1 MSSTPTVHVVASA
14 RTSLLTGLEERLGSH
29 ARVQHH
35 VALPGAK
42 AVHSTDI
49 LVIDLDDAPD
59 SPDAPNLL
67 PLLTRLEVWLVAG
80 ERAVSPGWLDAV
92 RWPGVKLTH
101 CDTTERAA
109 GFDTVASALL
119 RRIEGP
125 TGPEIAALVLAREP
139 GLAGEGGGIAPMV
152 RVVCERSWEVRHPKQ
167 LAAALGMRLTAVK
180 RELSRLG
187 FDRVEHFMTYVRWV
201 AFEQIMAVHRL
212 RAPLASRLAGITDLS
227 NLRRQLNRARRG
239 SARALRRLKA
249 G

>member
-35 VALPGAK
+35 TGLPGAK

-49 LVIDLDDAPD
+49 LVIDLDDAAE
-59 SPDAPNLL
+59 SPEAANLL

-80 ERAVSPGWLDAV
+80 ERGVSPSWQDAV

-101 CDTTERAA
+101 CDTAERSS
-109 GFDTVASALL
+109 GFDTVASGLL
-119 RRIEGP
+119 RRIVGP

-139 GLAGEGGGIAPMV
+139 GLTGGGVAPMV
-152 RVVCERSWEVRHPKQ
+152 RVLCERSWEIRHPKQ
-167 LAAALGMRLTAVK
+167 LAAAMGTRLPALK
-180 RELSRLG
+180 RSLSEIG
-187 FDRVEHFMTYVRWV
+187 FERVEHFMTYVRWV

-227 NLRRQLNRARRG
+227 NLRRQLDRARRG

>member
-14 RTSLLTGLEERLGSH
+14 RTSLLEGLEERLEGH
-29 ARVQHH
+29 AHVQHH
-35 VALPGAK
+35 VGLPGAK

-49 LVIDLDDAPD
+49 LVIDLDDAPE

-80 ERAVSPGWLDAV
+80 ERPVSPGWQDAV
-92 RWPGVKLTH
+92 GWPGVKLTH
-101 CDTTERAA
+101 SGGGLDA
-109 GFDTVASALL
+109 VASALL

-139 GLAGEGGGIAPMV
+139 GLAEVAPLV
-152 RVVCERSWEVRHPKQ
+152 HAVCERAWEVRHPRQ
-167 LAAALGMRLTAVK
+167 LAAALGTRLPAVK
-180 RELSRLG
+180 RTLSGLG
-187 FDRVEHFMTYVRWV
+187 FERVEHFMTYVRWV
-201 AFEQIMAVHRL
+201 AFEQIMAAHRL

-227 NLRRQLNRARRG
+227 NLRRQLDRARRG

-249 G
+249 GAA

>member
-14 RTSLLTGLEERLGSH
+14 RTSLLTGLEERLGAH

-35 VALPGAK
+35 TGLPGAK

-49 LVIDLDDAPD
+49 LVIDLDDAPE

-80 ERAVSPGWLDAV
+80 EREVSPSWQDAV

-101 CDTTERAA
+101 CDPAERAS
-109 GFDTVASALL
+109 GFDTVASGLL
-119 RRIEGP
+119 RRIVGP

-139 GLAGEGGGIAPMV
+139 GLTGGGVAPMV
-152 RVVCERSWEVRHPKQ
+152 RVVCERSWEIRHPKQ
-167 LAAALGMRLTAVK
+167 LAAALGTRLPALK
-180 RELSRLG
+180 RSLAEIG
-187 FDRVEHFMTYVRWV
+187 FERVEHFMTYVRWV
-201 AFEQIMAVHRL
+201 AFEQIMAAHRL

-227 NLRRQLNRARRG
+227 NLRRQLDRARRG
-239 SARALRRLKA
+239 SAKALRRLKA

>member
-14 RTSLLTGLEERLGSH
+14 RTSLLAGLEERLARH

-35 VALPGAK
+35 TTLPSAK
-42 AVHSTDI
+42 TVHSTDI
-49 LVIDLDDAPD
+49 LVIDLDNAPE
-59 SPDAPNLL
+59 SPDAHNLL
-67 PLLTRLEVWLVAG
+67 PLLTRLDVWLVAG
-80 ERAVSPGWLDAV
+80 ERGVGSGWVDAV
-92 RWPGVKLTH
+92 NWPGVKLTH
-101 CDTTERAA
+101 CDAAERES

-119 RRIEGP
+119 RRIVGP

-139 GLAGEGGGIAPMV
+139 GLAGEQIAPMV
-152 RVVCERSWEVRHPKQ
+152 RVVCERSWELRHPKQ
-167 LAAALGMRLTAVK
+167 LAAAMGQRLLAVK
-180 RELSRLG
+180 RLLAEIG
-187 FDRVEHFMTYVRWV
+187 FERVEHFMTYVRWV

-227 NLRRQLNRARRG
+227 NLRRQLSRARRG

>member
-1 MSSTPTVHVVASA
+1 MA
-14 RTSLLTGLEERLGSH
+14 E
-29 ARVQHH
+29 
-35 VALPGAK
+35 
-42 AVHSTDI
+42 
-49 LVIDLDDAPD
+49 

-101 CDTTERAA
+101 GGE
-109 GFDTVASALL
+109 GFDAVASALL

-125 TGPEIAALVLAREP
+125 TGAEISALVLSREP
-139 GLAGEGGGIAPMV
+139 GLTEVAPLV
-152 RVVCERSWEVRHPKQ
+152 RAVCERAWEVRHPKQ
-167 LAAALGMRLTAVK
+167 LAAALGTRLPAIK
-180 RELSRLG
+180 RTLLELG
-187 FDRVEHFMTYVRWV
+187 FHRVEHFMTYVRWV
-201 AFEQIMAVHRL
+201 AFEQIMAAHRL

-227 NLRRQLNRARRG
+227 NLRRQLDRARRG

>member
-14 RTSLLTGLEERLGSH
+14 RTTLLTGLVERLGSH

-35 VALPGAK
+35 AALPGAK
-42 AVHSTDI
+42 AVHSSDI
-49 LVIDLDDAPD
+49 LVIDLDDAPE

-80 ERAVSPGWLDAV
+80 ERAVSPSWLDAV
-92 RWPGVKLTH
+92 RWPGVKLAH
-101 CDTTERAA
+101 CDPAARASGVDA
-109 GFDTVASALL
+109 VASALL
-119 RRIEGP
+119 RRLEGP
-125 TGPEIAALVLAREP
+125 SGPEIAALVLAREP
-139 GLAGEGGGIAPMV
+139 GLADVQTLV
-152 RVVCERSWEVRHPKQ
+152 RAVCERAWEVRHPKQ
-167 LAAALGMRLTAVK
+167 LAAALGTRLPALK
-180 RELSRLG
+180 RTLQALG

-201 AFEQIMAVHRL
+201 AFEQIQAAHRL

-227 NLRRQLNRARRG
+227 NLRRQLDRARRG

>member
-29 ARVQHH
+29 ARVLHH
-35 VALPGAK
+35 TRLPGAK

-49 LVIDLDDAPD
+49 LVIDLDDAAE

-80 ERAVSPGWLDAV
+80 ERDVSPSWQDAV

-101 CDTTERAA
+101 CDTAERAS
-109 GFDTVASALL
+109 GFDSVASGLL
-119 RRIEGP
+119 RRIVGP

-139 GLAGEGGGIAPMV
+139 GLAGVAPMV
-152 RVVCERSWEVRHPKQ
+152 RALCERSWEIRHPKQ
-167 LAAALGMRLTAVK
+167 LAAALGTRLPALK
-180 RELSRLG
+180 RSLSEIG
-187 FDRVEHFMTYVRWV
+187 FERVEHFMIYVRWV

-227 NLRRQLNRARRG
+227 NLRRQLDRARRG

>member
-14 RTSLLTGLEERLGSH
+14 RTSLLTGLEERLGRH

-35 VALPGAK
+35 MALPGAK
-42 AVHSTDI
+42 AVRSTDI
-49 LVIDLDDAPD
+49 LVIDLDDAAE

-101 CDTTERAA
+101 GQE
-109 GFDTVASALL
+109 GFDAVASALL

-125 TGPEIAALVLAREP
+125 TGAEIAALVLAREP
-139 GLAGEGGGIAPMV
+139 GLMEVAPLV
-152 RVVCERSWEVRHPKQ
+152 RAVCERAWEVRHPRQ
-167 LAAALGMRLTAVK
+167 LAAALGTRLPAIK
-180 RELSRLG
+180 RTLSGLG
-187 FDRVEHFMTYVRWV
+187 FQRVEHFMTYVRWV
-201 AFEQIMAVHRL
+201 AFEQIMAAHRL

-227 NLRRQLNRARRG
+227 NLRRQLDRARRG

>member
-14 RTSLLTGLEERLGSH
+14 RTSLLTGLEERLERH

-35 VALPGAK
+35 AGLPSPK
-42 AVHSTDI
+42 AVHSADI
-49 LVIDLDDAPD
+49 LVIDLDDAPE

-80 ERAVSPGWLDAV
+80 ERTVSPSWLDVV

-101 CDTTERAA
+101 SEGGVDAVAA
-109 GFDTVASALL
+109 ALL
-119 RRIEGP
+119 RRLVGP
-125 TGPEIAALVLAREP
+125 SGPEIAALVLAREP
-139 GLAGEGGGIAPMV
+139 GLAEVAPLV
-152 RVVCERSWEVRHPKQ
+152 RAVCERAWELRHPKQ
-167 LAAALGMRLTAVK
+167 LAAALGTRLPAIK
-180 RELSRLG
+180 RTLAGLG
-187 FDRVEHFMTYVRWV
+187 FQRVEHFMTYVRWV
-201 AFEQIMAVHRL
+201 AFEQIMAAHRL

-249 G
+249 GAA

>member
-14 RTSLLTGLEERLGSH
+14 RTSLLQGLEERLGRH

-35 VALPGAK
+35 VALPSAK

-49 LVIDLDDAPD
+49 LVIDLDDAPE
-59 SPDAPNLL
+59 SPDAHNLL
-67 PLLTRLEVWLVAG
+67 PLLTRLDVWLVAG
-80 ERAVSPGWLDAV
+80 ERGVGPGWQDAV

-101 CDTTERAA
+101 CGDAERAA

-119 RRIEGP
+119 RRIVGP

-139 GLAGEGGGIAPMV
+139 GLTGDVVAPMV
-152 RVVCERSWEVRHPKQ
+152 RVVCERSWELRHPKQ
-167 LAAALGMRLTAVK
+167 LAAALGMRLAAVK
-180 RELSRLG
+180 RSLAQLG
-187 FDRVEHFMTYVRWV
+187 FERVEHFMTYVRWV

-227 NLRRQLNRARRG
+227 NLRRQMSRARRG

>member
-1 MSSTPTVHVVASA
+1 MGSTPTVHVVASA
-14 RTSLLTGLEERLGSH
+14 RTSLVTGLEERLGSH

-35 VALPGAK
+35 TDLPGAK

-49 LVIDLDDAPD
+49 LVVDLDDAPE
-59 SPDAPNLL
+59 SPDAHNLL

-80 ERAVSPGWLDAV
+80 ERGVSPSWQDAV

-101 CDTTERAA
+101 CDTAERAS

-119 RRIEGP
+119 RRIVGP
-125 TGPEIAALVLAREP
+125 NGSEIAALVLASES
-139 GLAGEGGGIAPMV
+139 GLTGDIAAMV
-152 RVVCERSWEVRHPKQ
+152 RVVCERSWELRHPKQ
-167 LAAALGMRLTAVK
+167 LAAALGMRLPAVK
-180 RELSRLG
+180 RSLAVLG
-187 FDRVEHFMTYVRWV
+187 FERVEHFMTYVRWV

-227 NLRRQLNRARRG
+227 NLRRQMSRARRG

>member
-14 RTSLLTGLEERLGSH
+14 RTSLLAGLEERLAQH

-35 VALPGAK
+35 TTLPSAK
-42 AVHSTDI
+42 TVHSTDV
-49 LVIDLDDAPD
+49 LVIDLDDAAE
-59 SPDAPNLL
+59 SPDAHNLL
-67 PLLTRLEVWLVAG
+67 PLLTRLDVWLVAG
-80 ERAVSPGWLDAV
+80 ERGVGSGWADAV
-92 RWPGVKLTH
+92 NWPGVKLTH
-101 CDTTERAA
+101 CDAAERES

-119 RRIEGP
+119 RRIVGP

-139 GLAGEGGGIAPMV
+139 GLAGEQIAPMV
-152 RVVCERSWEVRHPKQ
+152 RVVCERSWELRHPKQ
-167 LAAALGMRLTAVK
+167 LAAAMGQRLLAVK
-180 RELSRLG
+180 RLLTEIG
-187 FDRVEHFMTYVRWV
+187 FERVEHFMTYVRWV

-227 NLRRQLNRARRG
+227 NLRRQLSRARRG

>member
-14 RTSLLTGLEERLGSH
+14 RTGLLAGLEERLGRH

-35 VALPGAK
+35 GELPGAK

-49 LVIDLDDAPD
+49 LVIDLDNGPD

-67 PLLTRLEVWLVAG
+67 PLLTRLDVWLVAG
-80 ERAVSPGWLDAV
+80 ERPVSPGWQDAV

-101 CDTTERAA
+101 CDSAERAS

-119 RRIEGP
+119 RRIVGP
-125 TGPEIAALVLAREP
+125 SGAEIAALVLSREP
-139 GLAGEGGGIAPMV
+139 GLTGEGIAAMV
-152 RVVCERSWEVRHPKQ
+152 RVVCERSWELRHPKQ
-167 LAAALGMRLTAVK
+167 LAAALDMRLTAVK
-180 RELSRLG
+180 SALRQIG

-212 RAPLASRLAGITDLS
+212 RGPLASRLAGITDLS

-239 SARALRRLKA
+239 SAKALRRLKA

>member
-14 RTSLLTGLEERLGSH
+14 RTSLLAGLEERLGSH

-35 VALPGAK
+35 TRLPGAK

-49 LVIDLDDAPD
+49 LVIDLDDAAE

-80 ERAVSPGWLDAV
+80 DRGVSPSWQDAV

-101 CDTTERAA
+101 CDTAERAS
-109 GFDTVASALL
+109 GFDTVASGLL
-119 RRIEGP
+119 RRIVGP

-139 GLAGEGGGIAPMV
+139 GLASVAPLV
-152 RVVCERSWEVRHPKQ
+152 RALCERSWEIRHPKQ
-167 LAAALGMRLTAVK
+167 LAAALGTRLPALK
-180 RELSRLG
+180 HSLSGIG
-187 FDRVEHFMTYVRWV
+187 FERVEHFMIYVRWV
-201 AFEQIMAVHRL
+201 AFEQIMAAHRL

-227 NLRRQLNRARRG
+227 NLRRQLDRARRG

>member
-14 RTSLLTGLEERLGSH
+14 RTSLLAGLEERLGRH

-49 LVIDLDDAPD
+49 LVIDLDDAAE
-59 SPDAPNLL
+59 SPDAHNLL

-80 ERAVSPGWLDAV
+80 ERGVGPGWQDAV

-101 CDTTERAA
+101 CDTTERAT

-119 RRIEGP
+119 RRIVGP
-125 TGPEIAALVLAREP
+125 TGTEIAALVLAREP
-139 GLAGEGGGIAPMV
+139 GLTGEEISPMV
-152 RVVCERSWEVRHPKQ
+152 RVVCERSWELRHPKQ
-167 LAAALGMRLTAVK
+167 LAAALGIRLPALK
-180 RELSRLG
+180 SSLAQLG
-187 FDRVEHFMTYVRWV
+187 FERVEHFMTYVRWV

-212 RAPLASRLAGITDLS
+212 RAPLAGRLAGITDLS
-227 NLRRQLNRARRG
+227 NLRRQMSRARRG